1 MLSHTERRH
10 IDLDRYEGQLLSRGA
25 MSVHISG
32 MRLRRAFVLLDVYL
46 TAFQIANTRASGF
59 EELEGLTEALPSHE
73 ARVSEP

>member
-1 MLSHTERRH
+1 
-10 IDLDRYEGQLLSRGA
+10 